1 VTDPGPPEDEDD
13 SLSPVA
19 PEDEDDCLSPVSVG
33 GGGAGASQERSSF
46 LGKPLSPEDEEAFS
60 RFYRA
65 YFARLTAYLV
75 YQGASV
81 HIAAELVQETMLKA
95 FRKWHEIRSPGSWA
109 YKVAYQAFVRH
120 ATRVEEE
127 PVEKVSEPTA
137 VLHRPGEA
145 EVWLQKQEI
154 VRALEILPPRQRQV
168 LALTLDGWKPAE
180 IAQLLGIE
188 GTAVRSNLLKARRAV
203 ADYLAGREEE

>member
-1 VTDPGPPEDEDD
+1 
-13 SLSPVA
+13 
-19 PEDEDDCLSPVSVG
+19 
-33 GGGAGASQERSSF
+33 
-46 LGKPLSPEDEEAFS
+46 LSPEDEEAFS

-81 HIAAELVQETMLKA
+81 HIASELVQETMLKA
-95 FRKWHEIRSPGSWA
+95 CRKWHAIRSPGSWA

-127 PVEKVSEPTA
+127 PVERVAEPTA

-145 EVWLQKQEI
+145 ETWLQEQEI
-154 VRALEILPPRQRQV
+154 VRALEILAPRQRQV
-168 LALTLDGWKPAE
+168 LALTLDGWEPAG
-180 IAQLLGIE
+180 IAELLGIE
-188 GTAVRSNLLKARRAV
+188 GTAVRSSLLKARRAV
-203 ADYLAGREEE
+203 ADHLAGREEE